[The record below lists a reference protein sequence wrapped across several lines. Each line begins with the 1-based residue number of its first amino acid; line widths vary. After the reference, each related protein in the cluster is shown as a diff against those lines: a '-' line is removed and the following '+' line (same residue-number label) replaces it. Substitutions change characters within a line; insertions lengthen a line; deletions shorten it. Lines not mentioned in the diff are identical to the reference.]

1 MISKH
6 INDAVRYID
15 DNIPHLV
22 HLGVVK
28 DKKQENDIPENE
40 WVMRIVPNIASTP
53 SEMIESQSQTQKKSM
68 LNQYAS
74 YNEYKNDVKGQI
86 ALFNRITQKEELER
100 QKAKLAELNARL
112 NNALFTTYLD
122 ELKTKLELYEKKKV
136 EEFEEN
142 IRKQNEAIA
151 KSKEIEASLLAPAQV
166 SEQIVN
172 EEIKDVENEI
182 IDEIQEDVEP
192 EPEPELE
199 PEPQP
204 EPLPEEIIFTEEEE
218 EFLKSEGITIDE
230 NLTLYEQ
237 MLRVKPD
244 IEEDPDVPTS
254 SSYLLRRENI
264 QGMPPSI
271 LNVIKKRLENKE
283 DVFLPNY
290 ELSPY
295 QKTSLGVSTQ
305 PSSESQSITYNPM
318 LFNDATVNKIK
329 SLSGMEAKIEQ
340 IKEHYQIN
348 KNILVEQLEKYRNAP
363 VEEKEKQYNKILIN
377 LRLAPQNNIGR
388 QGRPI
393 FLNVPYDIAENEIE
407 LAISK
412 YSLGI
417 DSIDNLFKQKIENPK
432 ELGVNFIKQVR
443 DPMRIAFKIGNTPE
457 YYDVVYKKPKAF
469 LEKYHYER
477 DLPKSPEKKI

>member
-1 MISKH
+1 
-6 INDAVRYID
+6 
-15 DNIPHLV
+15 
-22 HLGVVK
+22 
-28 DKKQENDIPENE
+28 
-40 WVMRIVPNIASTP
+40 
-53 SEMIESQSQTQKKSM
+53 
-68 LNQYAS
+68 
-74 YNEYKNDVKGQI
+74 
-86 ALFNRITQKEELER
+86 
-100 QKAKLAELNARL
+100 
-112 NNALFTTYLD
+112 
-122 ELKTKLELYEKKKV
+122 
-136 EEFEEN
+136 
-142 IRKQNEAIA
+142 
-151 KSKEIEASLLAPAQV
+151 
-166 SEQIVN
+166 
-172 EEIKDVENEI
+172 
-182 IDEIQEDVEP
+182 
-192 EPEPELE
+192 
-199 PEPQP
+199 
-204 EPLPEEIIFTEEEE
+204 
-218 EFLKSEGITIDE
+218 
-230 NLTLYEQ
+230 